1 MSDARTC
8 VFCAIVAGNAQASVV
23 YRDELVT
30 AFMDIRPV
38 NDGHTLVIPNVH
50 STGLENIDEPTGGR
64 MFDVAC
70 RVSAAMPAAGI
81 RREGLNLFLADG
93 AVAGQTV
100 FHAHLHVLP
109 RHAGDAFHVDIETL
123 KRGVPARAELD
134 KQARVLADMLGRSTV
149 R

>member
-1 MSDARTC
+1 MPDPRSC
-8 VFCAIVAGNAQASVV
+8 IFCAIVGGNADASVV
-23 YRDELVT
+23 YRDDLVT

-38 NDGHTLVIPNVH
+38 NDGHTLIIPNVH
-50 STGLENIDEPTGGR
+50 STGLENIDERTGGR

-70 RVSAAMPAAGI
+70 RLSAAMPSAGI
-81 RREGLNLFLADG
+81 EREGLNLFLADG

-109 RHAGDAFHVDIETL
+109 RHAGDPFRVQIESLQRTAPS
-123 KRGVPARAELD
+123 REALD
-134 KQARVLADMLGRSTV
+134 KQARVLADMLGPSTA

>member
-1 MSDARTC
+1 MSDSRSC
-8 VFCAIVAGNAQASVV
+8 IFCTIVSGNTEASVV

-30 AFMDIRPV
+30 AFMDVRPV
-38 NDGHTLVIPNVH
+38 NDGHTLIVPNLH

-70 RVSAAMPAAGI
+70 RISAAMPSAGI

-109 RHAGDAFHVDIETL
+109 RHAGDPFRVQIKSLQRSAPSRAALD
-123 KRGVPARAELD
+123 GQARA
-134 KQARVLADMLGRSTV
+134 LAEMLAAC
-149 R
+149 

>member
-1 MSDARTC
+1 MPDPRSC
-8 VFCAIVAGNAQASVV
+8 IFCAIASGNADASVV
-23 YRDELVT
+23 YRDDLVT

-38 NDGHTLVIPNVH
+38 NDGHTLIVPNVH

-70 RVSAAMPAAGI
+70 RIAAAMPSAGI
-81 RREGLNLFLADG
+81 EREGLNLFLADG

-100 FHAHLHVLP
+100 LHAHLHVLP
-109 RHAGDAFHVDIETL
+109 RHAGDPFRVQIESL
-123 KRGVPARAELD
+123 QRSVPARSALD
-134 KQARVLADMLGRSTV
+134 NQARVLADMLGPSTV